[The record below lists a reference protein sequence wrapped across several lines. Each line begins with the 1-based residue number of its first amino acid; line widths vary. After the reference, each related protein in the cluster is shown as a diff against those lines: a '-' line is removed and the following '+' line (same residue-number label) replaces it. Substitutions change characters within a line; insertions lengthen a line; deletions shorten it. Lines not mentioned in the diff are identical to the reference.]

1 MPHEIDAA
9 DCIIAGPARLVIY
22 QGIHKQQEDNHLFRR
37 TIIKQYMHYINKNIY
52 QQFSC
57 NLKKISYSL

>member
-37 TIIKQYMHYINKNIY
+37 TMIQQYMHYINKNI
-52 QQFSC
+52 SAM
-57 NLKKISYSL
+57 LM